1 MVMADTR
8 MIAAAPTPEAAQVV
22 AANTNRQMVALPQTA
37 TLADRDIMIGLLMIL
52 FAVMLFVAS
61 RLLWSTFAPETISSR
76 ERFD

>member
-1 MVMADTR
+1 M
-8 MIAAAPTPEAAQVV
+8 